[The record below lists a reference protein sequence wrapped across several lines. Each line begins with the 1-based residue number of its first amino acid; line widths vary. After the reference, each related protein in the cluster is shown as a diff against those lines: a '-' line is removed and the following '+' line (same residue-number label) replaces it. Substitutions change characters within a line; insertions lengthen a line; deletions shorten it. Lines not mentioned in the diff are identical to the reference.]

1 MVQVQRWR
9 LEEGLKEMKDGMR
22 NRMKKGLAALAEP
35 KDKVTRADVIAG
47 AKMNKRQKRGRSMSN
62 RSGM

>member
-47 AKMNKRQKRGRSMSN
+47 AKINKRQKRGRSMSN

>member
-47 AKMNKRQKRGRSMSN
+47 AKMNQRQKRGRSMSN

>member
-1 MVQVQRWR
+1 
-9 LEEGLKEMKDGMR
+9 MKDGMR